1 MQMIRKFNQVILVLK
16 GSLSRKQKAN
26 N

>member
-1 MQMIRKFNQVILVLK
+1 MIRKFNQVILVLK